1 MKDKISEADMTD
13 TPFIYRFMAGTD
25 AKRHPLLLLH
35 GTGGNEDDLIPV
47 GEMIDP
53 AATLLSPRGKVLEGG
68 MPRFFR
74 RLAEGVFDY
83 PDVIARTH
91 ELADFVAEQTSTHG
105 LEKPIAVGYSNGAN
119 IAAAMLYLR
128 PDVLAGAVLIRAML
142 PLQTE
147 PEHALGGMPVMIIS
161 GRMDPIL
168 PLDNAKRLAEA
179 LREHGAVIDHRVLET
194 GHGMTRNDVDLA
206 RGFVA
211 GINGA

>member
-1 MKDKISEADMTD
+1 MSD
-13 TPFIYRFMAGTD
+13 TTPDFIHRFLDGRD
-25 AKRHPLLLLH
+25 PSHHPLLLLH

-53 AATLLSPRGKVLEGG
+53 AASILSPRGKVSEAG

-83 PDVIARTH
+83 PDVIARAH
-91 ELADFVAEQTSTHG
+91 ELADFVAHETATRG
-105 LEKPIAVGYSNGAN
+105 LKKPIAVGFSNGAN
-119 IAAAMLYLR
+119 IAAALLYLR
-128 PDVLAGAVLIRAML
+128 PEVLAGAVLIRAMMPL
-142 PLQTE
+142 PSA
-147 PEHALGGMPVMIIS
+147 PEQALNGMPVMLIS

-168 PLDNAKRLAEA
+168 PLDNARNLAAA
-179 LREHGAVIDHRVLET
+179 LKEKGAHVDHRILET

-211 GINGA
+211 GING

>member
-1 MKDKISEADMTD
+1 MS
-13 TPFIYRFMAGTD
+13 PSSFIHRYLPGTD
-25 AKRHPLLLLH
+25 LTRHPLLLLH

-53 AATLLSPRGKVLEGG
+53 AASILSPRGKVMEGG

-91 ELADFVAEQTSTHG
+91 ELADFVAEQTTVHG
-105 LEKPIAVGYSNGAN
+105 MKKPIAVGFSNGAN
-119 IAAAMLYLR
+119 IAAATLYLR
-128 PDVLAGAVLIRAML
+128 PEILAGAVLIRAML
-142 PLQTE
+142 PLPTG
-147 PEHALGGMPVMIIS
+147 PEHALAGLPVMIIS
-161 GRMDPIL
+161 GRVDPIL

-179 LREHGAVIDHRVLET
+179 LREHGAVVDHRVLET

-206 RGFVA
+206 RGFIA
-211 GINGA
+211 GING

>member
-1 MKDKISEADMTD
+1 MS
-13 TPFIYRFMAGTD
+13 PSSFIHRYLPGTD
-25 AKRHPLLLLH
+25 LTRHPLLLLH

-53 AATLLSPRGKVLEGG
+53 AAAVLSPRGKVLEGG

-83 PDVIARTH
+83 PDVITRTH
-91 ELADFVAEQTSTHG
+91 ELADFITEQTAAHAIK
-105 LEKPIAVGYSNGAN
+105 KPIAVGFSNGAN
-119 IAAAMLYLR
+119 IAAALLYLR

-142 PLQTE
+142 PLPTG
-147 PEHALGGMPVMIIS
+147 PEHALNGLPVMLVS

-179 LREHGAVIDHRVLET
+179 LREHGAVVDHRVLET

-206 RGFVA
+206 RGFIA
-211 GINGA
+211 GING

>member
-1 MKDKISEADMTD
+1 MTA
-13 TPFIYRFMAGTD
+13 TSFIHRYLPGTD
-25 AKRHPLLLLH
+25 PTRAPLLLLH

-53 AATLLSPRGKVLEGG
+53 AAAILSPRGKVMEGG

-91 ELADFVAEQTSTHG
+91 ELADFIAEQTIAHAIK
-105 LEKPIAVGYSNGAN
+105 KPIAVGFSNGAN
-119 IAAAMLYLR
+119 IAAALLYLR
-128 PDVLAGAVLIRAML
+128 PEVLAGAVLIRAML
-142 PLQTE
+142 PLPSE
-147 PEHALGGMPVMIIS
+147 PEQSLGGIPVMIIS

-179 LREHGAVIDHRVLET
+179 LREHGAVVDHRVLET

-206 RGFVA
+206 RGFIA
-211 GINGA
+211 GING

>member
-1 MKDKISEADMTD
+1 MTE
-13 TPFIYRFMAGTD
+13 TSFIHRYLPGTD
-25 AKRHPLLLLH
+25 PTRHPLLLLH
-35 GTGGNEDDLIPV
+35 GTGGNEEDLIPV

-53 AATLLSPRGKVLEGG
+53 AAAVLSPRGKVLEGG

-83 PDVIARTH
+83 PDVITRTH
-91 ELADFVAEQTSTHG
+91 ELADFITEQTAAHAIK
-105 LEKPIAVGYSNGAN
+105 KPIAVGFSNGAN
-119 IAAAMLYLR
+119 IAAALLYLR

-142 PLQTE
+142 PLPTG
-147 PEHALGGMPVMIIS
+147 PEHALNGLPVMLVS

-179 LREHGAVIDHRVLET
+179 LREHGAVVDHRVLET

-206 RGFVA
+206 RGFIA
-211 GINGA
+211 GING

>member
-1 MKDKISEADMTD
+1 MTQNS
-13 TPFIYRFMAGTD
+13 FIHRYLPGTD
-25 AKRHPLLLLH
+25 LTRHPLLLLH

-53 AATLLSPRGKVLEGG
+53 AASILSPRGKVMEGG

-91 ELADFVAEQTSTHG
+91 ELADFVVEQTTAHG
-105 LEKPIAVGYSNGAN
+105 IKKPIAVGFSNGAN

-128 PDVLAGAVLIRAML
+128 PEVLAGAVLIRAML
-142 PLQTE
+142 PLPTG
-147 PEHALGGMPVMIIS
+147 PEQALAGLPVMIVS
-161 GRMDPIL
+161 GRVDPIL

-179 LREHGAVIDHRVLET
+179 LREHGAVVDHRVLET

-206 RGFVA
+206 RGFIA
-211 GINGA
+211 GING

>member
-1 MKDKISEADMTD
+1 MTA
-13 TPFIYRFMAGTD
+13 TSFIHRYLAGTD
-25 AKRHPLLLLH
+25 PTRAPLLLLH

-53 AATLLSPRGKVLEGG
+53 AAAILSPRGKVMEGG

-91 ELADFVAEQTSTHG
+91 ELADFIAEQTIAHAIK
-105 LEKPIAVGYSNGAN
+105 KPIAVGFSNGAN
-119 IAAAMLYLR
+119 IAAALLYLR
-128 PDVLAGAVLIRAML
+128 PEVLAGAVLIRAML
-142 PLQTE
+142 PLPSE
-147 PEHALGGMPVMIIS
+147 PEQSLGGMPVMIIS

-179 LREHGAVIDHRVLET
+179 LREHGAVVDHRVLET

-206 RGFVA
+206 RGFIA
-211 GINGA
+211 GING